1 MALRALLIGINDY
14 HPASSVRPLRGCH
27 NDVMA
32 MHQFLFNHFRDQ
44 IPDDSHICVLLD
56 EQADR
61 AGVVSAFREH
71 LAQAGP
77 DDTALVY
84 YSGHGSYGV
93 TATEFQSAVPDKQE
107 EGWVLYDSRCT
118 GGYDLADKEIAV
130 LLERVAARGAHVA
143 VIADS
148 CHSGSVTRSDEVFQ
162 GWQPRFISGTKE
174 PRPLASYLGG
184 EYVRRLEATG
194 LVTVPDSRHFLLS
207 ACDKTELA
215 WESDDRR
222 GVFTKALLTALRR
235 NRGSLSYADLYAQAC
250 ASVRTFAQKQTPR
263 AEALGGFNPQSG
275 FLGRALPSG
284 QQRRYAL
291 HGEQRGTGLPLAWT
305 LDLGAAHGLASD
317 MSEAV
322 QVEVFDQA
330 SGGQSLGIAALA
342 YIGATSSALKINNL
356 PLDIAKTYW
365 AVPLVL
371 PLPPFMV
378 YCPERGGLKEVEEV
392 LKTQPES
399 PVLLCDDP
407 AGCLFSLKNE
417 GGNLVLYESGM
428 SKPSH
433 SPIIKLIHGV
443 EGSGPDSAA
452 YLLTV
457 LDRLAH
463 WHRILNLQNR
473 RTQLPQWAVRMQM
486 QVRYGPDW
494 ETVPGESVTL
504 PFRGQRIGLRLLA
517 DNLSGEPLYLALVY
531 LSPRYGMKVWWS
543 STAKVPDGQTGLTML
558 QDNFF
563 LPEGVD
569 EEVDHLKL
577 IASTEPIEPTAFP
590 SHRDLPR
597 GIVPLP
603 ADVSG
608 ATRSIGGLSEPDW
621 CTRSLS
627 LRIVREQPG
636 QELGEQP
643 VSLAGGRISI
653 QPHPIFRAKYA
664 LEAQAEGSRGGSVSP
679 LDSPFFRENPHFRLL
694 PLASG
699 RSSEVQPVFLDIVD
713 IENDAAL
720 EETPLVIS
728 VKNEEAEEELTLPFW
743 FDGENCLPAGELVVG
758 EGDALEVHVRQVPE
772 EHPELATRGVGKAFR
787 LFFFKIGKE
796 LGLKVNI
803 QYLRWVEYLPDGES
817 FERHREGI
825 RERVLAAKKVIL
837 IVHGIIGDSKTS
849 IPPFRRLA
857 LEEDWLVLAYDYENL
872 NTPIEETA
880 AVLKKM
886 LLDMGFAPNDDRELV
901 VVAQSMGGLV
911 SRYFIEKLGGHE
923 LADRLIL
930 TGTASKGSP
939 LGSIA
944 DYLHLCSTFI
954 SVGMKYFSWSLPAL
968 GGLVTA
974 LQFANKK
981 LFVTLRQHSV
991 GAKFL
996 DELNTSVGRPPIPY
1010 YLVSADLDEFL
1021 RQRDD
1026 LKLADKI
1033 LRQTGRWFFKNT
1045 LNDGAV
1051 SRDSAFGVPGAAIE
1065 VEVGHHMR
1073 YYEEAEAAWERRIKG
1088 AETAAAEPV
1097 LVGP

>member
-1 MALRALLIGINDY
+1 MALRALLIGINNY
-14 HPASSVRPLRGCH
+14 HPASNVRPLRGCH

-32 MHQFLFNHFRDQ
+32 MHQFLFEHFRDQ
-44 IPDDSHICVLLD
+44 IPDDSHIRVLLD

-61 AGVVSAFREH
+61 QGLVSAFREH

-93 TATEFQSAVPDKQE
+93 TAAEFQSAAPDKQE
-107 EGWVLYDSRCT
+107 EGWVLYDSRCV
-118 GGYDLADKEIAV
+118 GGYDLADKEIAL

-194 LVTVPDSRHFLLS
+194 LVAVPDSRHFLLS

-222 GVFTKALLTALRR
+222 GVFTKALLAALRR
-235 NRGSLSYADLYAQAC
+235 NGGSLSYADLYAQAC

-275 FLGRALPSG
+275 FLGRALPPG

-291 HGEQRGTGLPLAWT
+291 HGEPRSAGLPPAWT
-305 LDLGAAHGLASD
+305 LDLGAAQGLASD

-322 QVEVFDQA
+322 QVEIFDQA
-330 SGGQSLGIAALA
+330 SGGQSVGTAALA
-342 YIGATSSALKINNL
+342 YIGATSSALKTNNL

-365 AVPLVL
+365 AVPLAL

-378 YCPERGGLKEVEEV
+378 HCPDRSGLAALEAV
-392 LKTQPES
+392 LKKQPES

-407 AGCLFSLKNE
+407 AGCLFTLKNE
-417 GGNLVLYESGM
+417 AGNLVIYETRNP
-428 SKPSH
+428 KPETRNSQ
-433 SPIIKLIHGV
+433 LLHGV
-443 EGSGPDSAA
+443 EGTGPESAA

-473 RTQLPQWAVRMQM
+473 RTQLPQWAVRMQV

-494 ETVPGESVTL
+494 ETVPGESITL

-517 DNLSGEPLYLALVY
+517 DNLSGEPLYFALLY

-543 STAKVPDGQTGLTML
+543 STTKAPDGQTGLTML
-558 QDNFF
+558 QDNFY
-563 LPEGVD
+563 LPDGVD
-569 EEVDHLKL
+569 EELDHLKL
-577 IASTEPIEPTAFP
+577 VASTEPIEPTAFP
-590 SHRDLPR
+590 SQTDLPR
-597 GIVPLP
+597 GIVP
-603 ADVSG
+603 AG
-608 ATRSIGGLSEPDW
+608 AGQTGITRSIGGLSEPDW
-621 CTRSLS
+621 CTRSVQ

-636 QELGEQP
+636 QVLGEQP
-643 VSLAGGRISI
+643 LSLAEGRIRI
-653 QPHPIFRAKYA
+653 GAHPAFRAKYA
-664 LEAQAEGSRGGSVSP
+664 LEAQAEGSRGGNGSP

-699 RSSEVQPVFLDIVD
+699 RSGEVQPVFLDIVD

-720 EETPLVIS
+720 METPLVIS

-743 FDGENCLPAGELVVG
+743 FDGQNCLPAGELVVG
-758 EGDALEVHVRQVPE
+758 ESNELEVHVRQVPE
-772 EHPELATRGVGKAFR
+772 EHPDLATRSVGKAFR

-803 QYLRWVEYLPDGES
+803 QYLRWVEYLPDGQ

-857 LEEDWLVLAYDYENL
+857 LEDNWLVLAYDYENL

-911 SRYFIEKLGGHE
+911 SRYFLEKLGGHE

-930 TGTASKGSP
+930 TGTASRGTP
-939 LGSIA
+939 LSSIA
-944 DYLHLCSTFI
+944 DYLHLCSTLI

-968 GGLVTA
+968 GGLVSA

-981 LFVTLRQHSV
+981 LFVTLRQHSMEE
-991 GAKFL
+991 KFL
-996 DELNTSVGRPPIPY
+996 QGLAEGAGKPPIPY
-1010 YLVSADLDEFL
+1010 HLVSADLDEFL

-1026 LKLADKI
+1026 LALADKV

-1051 SRDSAFGVPGAAIE
+1051 SRDSAFGVPGATIE
-1065 VEVGHHMR
+1065 VETGHHMR
-1073 YYEEAEAAWERRIKG
+1073 YYEESEAVWEQRIKG
-1088 AETAAAEPV
+1088 AEAVVTEPV

>member
-1 MALRALLIGINDY
+1 MPLRALLIGINDY

-32 MHQFLFNHFRDQ
+32 MHQFLYERFRDQ
-44 IPDDSHICVLLD
+44 IPDDSHVRVLLD
-56 EQADR
+56 QQADR
-61 AGVVSAFREH
+61 QGVVSAFREH

-93 TATEFQSAVPDKQE
+93 TAAEFQSTAPDRQE
-107 EGWVLYDSRCT
+107 EGWVLYDSRCE
-118 GGYDLADKEIAV
+118 GGYDLADKEIAL
-130 LLERVAARGAHVA
+130 LLERVAARGAHVV

-148 CHSGSVTRSDEVFQ
+148 CHSGSVTRSDEAFR
-162 GWQPRFISGTKE
+162 GWQPRFISGTRE
-174 PRPLASYLGG
+174 PRPLATYLDG
-184 EYVRRLEATG
+184 EYLRRREATG

-222 GVFTKALLTALRR
+222 GVFTKALIAALRHSG
-235 NRGSLSYADLYAQAC
+235 GSLSYADLYAQAC

-275 FLGRALPSG
+275 FLGRPLPPG

-291 HGEQRGTGLPLAWT
+291 HGEQRGAGLPPTWT
-305 LDLGAAHGLASD
+305 LDLGAAQGLASD
-317 MSEAV
+317 MSETLRI
-322 QVEVFDQA
+322 EIFDQP
-330 SGGQSLGIAALA
+330 SSGQSLGTADLA
-342 YIGATSSALKINNL
+342 YIGATSSALKTNNL
-356 PLDIAKTYW
+356 SLNTAQTYW
-365 AVPLVL
+365 AVPLAL

-378 YCPERGGLKEVEEV
+378 HCPDRSGLGALEEA
-392 LKTQPES
+392 LKAQPES
-399 PVLLCDDP
+399 PVLLSDDST
-407 AGCLFSLKNE
+407 GCLFSVKNE
-417 GGNLVLYESGM
+417 GGNLVLHETRNT
-428 SKPSH
+428 K
-433 SPIIKLIHGV
+433 IVHGV
-443 EGSGPDSAA
+443 EGSSPASAA
-452 YLLTV
+452 YLLAV

-494 ETVPGESVTL
+494 QTVPGGESVTL

-531 LSPRYGMKVWWS
+531 LSPRYGMKIWWS

-563 LPEGVD
+563 LPEGID

-603 ADVSG
+603 ADISG

-636 QELGEQP
+636 QALGEQP
-643 VSLAGGRISI
+643 LSLAEGRIRI
-653 QPHPIFRAKYA
+653 QPHPVFRAKYA
-664 LEAQAEGSRGGSVSP
+664 LEAQAEGSRGSNGGSP

-699 RSSEVQPVFLDIVD
+699 RSGEVQPVFLDIVD

-720 EETPLVIS
+720 AEEPLVIS

-772 EHPELATRGVGKAFR
+772 EHSELATRGVGKAFR

-803 QYLRWVEYLPDGES
+803 QYLRWVEYLPDGK

-849 IPPFRRLA
+849 VPPFRRLA
-857 LEEDWLVLAYDYENL
+857 LEENWLVLTYDYENL
-872 NTPIEETA
+872 NTPIEETTK
-880 AVLKKM
+880 VLKTM
-886 LLDMGFAPNDDRELV
+886 LLEMGFAPDDGREVV

-911 SRYFIEKLGGHE
+911 ARYFIEKLGGHE

-939 LGSIA
+939 LGNIA

-968 GGLVTA
+968 GGLVSA
-974 LQFANKK
+974 LQFATKK
-981 LFVTLRQHSV
+981 LFFTLRQHQV
-991 GAKFL
+991 GAQFL
-996 DELNTSVGRPPIPY
+996 DDLNAGATNQPPIPY

-1026 LKLADKI
+1026 LELRDKV

-1045 LNDGAV
+1045 PNDGAV
-1051 SRDSAFGVPGAAIE
+1051 SRDSAFGVPGADVE

-1073 YYEEAEAAWERRIKG
+1073 YYEESESAWERRIKG
-1088 AETAAAEPV
+1088 EAAPTRPV
-1097 LVGP
+1097 LAVP

>member
-14 HPASSVRPLRGCH
+14 HPASNVRPLRGCH

-32 MHQFLFNHFRDQ
+32 MHQFLFEQFRDQ
-44 IPDDSHICVLLD
+44 IPDDSHIRVLLD

-61 AGVVSAFREH
+61 QGVVSAFREH

-93 TATEFQSAVPDKQE
+93 TAAEFQSAAPDKQE
-107 EGWVLYDSRCT
+107 EGWVLYDSRCA
-118 GGYDLADKEIAV
+118 GGYDLADKEIAL

-148 CHSGSVTRSDEVFQ
+148 CHSGSVTRSDEIFQ

-174 PRPLASYLGG
+174 ARPLATYLGG

-222 GVFTKALLTALRR
+222 GVFTKALLAALRR
-235 NRGSLSYADLYAQAC
+235 NGGSLSYADLYAQAC

-263 AEALGGFNPQSG
+263 AESLGGFNPQSG
-275 FLGRALPSG
+275 FLGRALPPG
-284 QQRRYAL
+284 QQRHYAL
-291 HGEQRGTGLPLAWT
+291 HGEQRGAGLPPAWT

-322 QVEVFDQA
+322 QVEIFDQA

-342 YIGATSSALKINNL
+342 YIGATSSALKTNNL
-356 PLDIAKTYW
+356 SLDTAKTYW
-365 AVPLVL
+365 AVPLAL

-378 YCPERGGLKEVEEV
+378 YCPDRSGLAALEAV
-392 LKTQPES
+392 LKKQPES

-407 AGCLFSLKNE
+407 AGCLFSVKNE
-417 GGNLVLYESGM
+417 GGNLVLYLQITTS
-428 SKPSH
+428 SNPQ
-433 SPIIKLIHGV
+433 LIHGV
-443 EGSGPDSAA
+443 EGTSSDSAA

-636 QELGEQP
+636 QALGEQP

-653 QPHPIFRAKYA
+653 QPHPVFRAKYA

-728 VKNEEAEEELTLPFW
+728 VKNEAEEEELTLPFW

-996 DELNTSVGRPPIPY
+996 DELNASVGRPPIPY

-1097 LVGP
+1097 VVGP